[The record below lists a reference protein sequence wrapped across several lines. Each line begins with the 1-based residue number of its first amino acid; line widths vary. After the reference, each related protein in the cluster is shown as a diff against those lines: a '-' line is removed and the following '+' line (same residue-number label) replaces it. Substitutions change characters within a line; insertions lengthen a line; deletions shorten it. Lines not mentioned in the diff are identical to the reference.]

1 MLCDCLTDSSV
12 GGIHAVNLGQLVEH
26 MDTHLL
32 DVGVESVVG
41 DFVGDV
47 AVGHEEVGLLVDLQ
61 DLKVLH
67 CTVHH
72 GAGIDADHRIEE
84 LIAAL
89 DAAFHESS
97 CKLAGVV
104 GHVVGGDVDGA
115 GVGSAQTNREA
126 VADVQQRFGDVIA
139 GVAEGD
145 AAVGLCGQRLCRK
158 RHQGQERT

>member
-1 MLCDCLTDSSV
+1 
-12 GGIHAVNLGQLVEH
+12 

-72 GAGIDADHRIEE
+72 GACVNAYHSVEE

-89 DAAFHESS
+89 NAALHESS
-97 CKLAGVV
+97 CELAGVV

-115 GVGSAQTNREA
+115 GVRRAQTHREA
-126 VADVQQRFGDVIA
+126 VAYVEQCLGNVVA
-139 GVAEGD
+139 GIAEGE
-145 AAVGLCGQRLCRK
+145 VSFRLCLL
-158 RHQGQERT
+158 HQFIVGVLKQTLKINQMLKIFHF